1 VKRAESGLISLAAT
15 ASFARCDD
23 LFVIGMCRYCSKQRN
38 QCNCDLEHFTI
49 PTRPSGGYRHRTD
62 ASESRDYHGPQI
74 DGWEALL
81 LEIN

>member
-1 VKRAESGLISLAAT
+1 MISSSSACAVT
-15 ASFARCDD
+15 VQNSAIS
-23 LFVIGMCRYCSKQRN
+23 VIAILNISRSRS
-38 QCNCDLEHFTI
+38 
-49 PTRPSGGYRHRTD
+49 RPSGGYRHRTD